1 MFLPGRTQLKG
12 APKGRCSPSRTTV
25 AAQFLWTSSSP
36 PGNSLTA
43 GGHMARAPCS
53 AGSAPWLRGLGAA
66 GTPRG
71 PGADGAL
78 GQPPPPPPLLLKPHF
93 QSCLHRTVMAAE
105 KATWAEQVFMHQGQV
120 CFPRTRHLLSPQ
132 CSPLGPHLGH
142 LCCHPVSSYTPG
154 SIKPSFEMLLGVV
167 SPNKHAGMCAWET
180 RTAFWGNKRYFSP
193 FPTFPHFQLTH

>member
-1 MFLPGRTQLKG
+1 MQPQQDNRGCSVPLDKQLSTWEQPHGRWPHGKG
-12 APKGRCSPSRTTV
+12 TLLCWVCPLAQGSGGSRD
-25 AAQFLWTSSSP
+25 
-36 PGNSLTA
+36 
-43 GGHMARAPCS
+43 
-53 AGSAPWLRGLGAA
+53 
-66 GTPRG
+66 TPRSWCRRCTG
-71 PGADGAL
+71 PAPA
-78 GQPPPPPPLLLKPHF
+78 PPPLLLKPHF

-105 KATWAEQVFMHQGQV
+105 KATWAEQVFTHQGQV